1 MKRMLKEIEIK
12 WFRKKEIPIRKR
24 VFNNRNHYKSII
36 HLFKR
41 IGVLPKFL
49 KDPQVKIYKKIM
61 VFAGIAYVL
70 SPIDIISDPILG
82 FGFIDDAVLLMY
94 IVSKISDQLDNYRI
108 KDEVPFDKKKIVDDV
123 EYKID
128 DE

>member
-1 MKRMLKEIEIK
+1 
-12 WFRKKEIPIRKR
+12 
-24 VFNNRNHYKSII
+24 
-36 HLFKR
+36 
-41 IGVLPKFL
+41 
-49 KDPQVKIYKKIM
+49 M